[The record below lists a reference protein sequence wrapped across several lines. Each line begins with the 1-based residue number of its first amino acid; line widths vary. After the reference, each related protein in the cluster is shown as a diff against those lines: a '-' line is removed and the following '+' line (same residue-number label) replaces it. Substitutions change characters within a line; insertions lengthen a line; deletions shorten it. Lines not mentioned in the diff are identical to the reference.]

1 TAGCTFF
8 APVPTLRLGA
18 LEDMMLYLLPL
29 VAILQ
34 QQPASSSPPAGLT
47 VNVEPAEV
55 AVEVGDTVRL
65 RVTAQDSAGRPVSD
79 LNVRWFQSG
88 GRFEGKVDS
97 TGLVTGGSTGTLT
110 VSALVSPRAGGA
122 PGTGFARVTVLPQP
136 ASSLRLDRDLPKL
149 YAGQSLLASA
159 TPYAANNDR
168 RSDQVLWTSDAP
180 PVVTITPAGRLTA
193 VRPGRARITARAGR
207 VSHSFTVTVAP
218 NPVASLQIEP
228 EASSARSGDV
238 VELAFR
244 ARTSGGRTVDDIAP
258 AWGLSPGNGQID
270 PDGRFV
276 ADEPGTYRVTASF
289 AGKSAEA
296 TVEVRA
302 RDVRRPATLVG
313 RVPIKFHAAEFW
325 LHPDGRH
332 GYLSTIADRVYAI
345 DVSNPGTP
353 VITDSVVVDART
365 INDVMT
371 TEDGKYGVL
380 TREGASTRK
389 NGIVILS
396 FEDPAHPKPIAEFTE
411 TVTGGVHSTF
421 IYRGYVYLTDDA
433 TGSLRVI
440 DIRDPY
446 KPRQVARWQTKADE
460 AGNFLHD
467 IDVKDGLAYLSYWN
481 EGLVILDVGNG
492 IKRGSPEN
500 PQLVSQYKYD
510 LNSLYREVEAVG
522 GPGFIRGTH
531 TAWRAGKYV
540 FVGDEVFSATPRS
553 TEGGGVIGLGR
564 AYGRLH
570 VIDVSNI
577 SQPKEVAHYEP
588 QDGGSH
594 NVWVAGDTLYM
605 GDYQGGLRVLDIS
618 GELRGDLLRQG
629 REIAHVVTGD
639 SSGAVPN
646 AANAWGAI
654 YRNGLIYVPDINS
667 GLWIVK
673 VEPKSE
679 LVP

>member
-1 TAGCTFF
+1 MVHVLAI
-8 APVPTLRLGA
+8 LGA
-18 LEDMMLYLLPL
+18 
-29 VAILQ
+29 LQ
-34 QQPASSSPPAGLT
+34 QQPAASQPMAQPIGKVT
-47 VNVEPAEV
+47 IVPAEV
-55 AVEVGDTVRL
+55 AVQVGDTVRL
-65 RVTAQDSAGRPVSD
+65 TVIAEDSAGRRVRD
-79 LNVRWFQSG
+79 VQVRWFQSG
-88 GRFEGKVDS
+88 GHFEGRVDS

-110 VSALVSPRAGGA
+110 VSAVVSARSGGS

-136 ASSLRLDRDLPKL
+136 AARIAFDREVGTL
-149 YAGQSLLASA
+149 YAGQSLVVGA
-159 TPYAANNDR
+159 TPFAANDDR
-168 RSDQVLWTSDAP
+168 RYDQVLWSSSAP
-180 PVVTITPAGRLTA
+180 AVVAVSAAGRLA
-193 VRPGRARITARAGR
+193 AGRPGRARITARAGR
-207 VSHSFTVTVAP
+207 SAASFSVTVVP
-218 NPVASLQIEP
+218 NPVATLRIEP
-228 EASSARSGDV
+228 ADVSVRAGDV
-238 VELAFR
+238 VEFELHASSRSGR
-244 ARTSGGRTVDDIAP
+244 AVAGVRP
-258 AWGLSPGNGQID
+258 EWGLNPGNGQIE

-276 ADEPGTYRVTASF
+276 GDVPGSYRVTATF
-289 AGKSAEA
+289 AGKITEA
-296 TVEVRA
+296 TVEVRP
-302 RDVRRPATLVG
+302 RDVRRPTALVG
-313 RVPIKFHAAEFW
+313 RLAIPHRAAEFW
-325 LHPDGRH
+325 LHPNGRN
-332 GYLSTIADRVYAI
+332 GYLSTIADRMYAI
-345 DVSNPGTP
+345 DVSNPGLP

-380 TREGASTRK
+380 TRENASTRK

-421 IYRGYVYLTDDA
+421 VYQGHVYLTDDA

-440 DIRDPY
+440 DISDPY
-446 KPRQVARWQTKADE
+446 KPRQVARWQTRPDE

-481 EGLVILDVGNG
+481 QGLVILDVGNG
-492 IKRGSPEN
+492 VKGGNPEN

-510 LNSLYREVEAVG
+510 LNSLYRDVEAVG

-540 FVGDEVFSATPRS
+540 FVGDEVFSARPRR
-553 TEGGGVIGLGR
+553 TEGGGVVGLGR

-570 VIDVSNI
+570 VIDVSDLAR
-577 SQPKEVAHYEP
+577 PKEVAYYEP
-588 QDGGSH
+588 KDGGAH
-594 NVWVAGDTLYM
+594 NVWVAGDTLYL
-605 GDYQGGLRVLDIS
+605 GDYQGGLRVLDVS
-618 GELRGDLLRQG
+618 GELRGDLQRQG

-639 SSGAVPN
+639 EGGVVPN
-646 AANAWGAI
+646 APNAWGAI

>member
-1 TAGCTFF
+1 MVRLF
-8 APVPTLRLGA
+8 A
-18 LEDMMLYLLPL
+18 LL
-29 VAILQ
+29 AILQ
-34 QQPASSSPPAGLT
+34 QQPTSTEPSASGVAKVT
-47 VNVEPAEV
+47 IQPAEV
-55 AVEVGDTVRL
+55 AVQVGDTVRL
-65 RVTAQDSAGRPVSD
+65 HASATDSTGRTIKDVA
-79 LNVRWFQSG
+79 VRWFQSG
-88 GRFEGKVDS
+88 GYFEGRVDS
-97 TGLVTGGSTGTLT
+97 TGLVTGGSTGTLN
-110 VSALVSPRAGGA
+110 VSAVVSPRAGGPPA
-122 PGTGFARVTVLPQP
+122 TGFARVTVLPQP
-136 ASSLRLDRDLPKL
+136 AAKIVFDRVPTRL
-149 YAGQSLLASA
+149 YTGQSLLVTAV
-159 TPYAANNDR
+159 PYAANEDR
-168 RSDQVLWTSDAP
+168 RYDQVLWSSDAP
-180 PVVTITPAGRLTA
+180 TVVAVGAGGRLTA
-193 VRPGRARITARAGR
+193 MRAGKARITAKAARATGSFA
-207 VSHSFTVTVAP
+207 VSVTD
-218 NPVASLQIEP
+218 NPVASVSIEP
-228 EASSARSGDV
+228 VQASARTGDV
-238 VELAFR
+238 IRLAFQ
-244 ARTSGGRTVDDIAP
+244 ARNKAGQPVADASPEWAI
-258 AWGLSPGNGQID
+258 SPGNGQID
-270 PDGRFV
+270 PAGNFV
-276 ADEPGTYRVTASF
+276 ADIAGSYRISASF
-289 AGKSAEA
+289 AGRSAE
-296 TVEVRA
+296 TTIDVRP
-302 RDVRRPATLVG
+302 RDVRRPTTLVG
-313 RVPIKFHAAEFW
+313 RLPLRVQAAEFW

-345 DVSNPGTP
+345 DVSNPAAP
-353 VITDSVVVDART
+353 VITDSLVVDARAV
-365 INDVMT
+365 NDIMT

-380 TREGASTRK
+380 TRENASTRK

-396 FEDPAHPKPIAEFTE
+396 FEDPAHPKAIADFTE

-421 IYRGYVYLTDDA
+421 VYRGHVYLTDDA

-446 KPRQVARWQTKADE
+446 KPRQVARWQTRPDE

-467 IDVKDGLAYLSYWN
+467 IDIKDGLAYLSYWN
-481 EGLVILDVGNG
+481 QGLVILDVGKG
-492 IKRGSPEN
+492 IKGGSPEN

-540 FVGDEVFSATPRS
+540 FVGDEVFSARPRR
-553 TEGGGVIGLGR
+553 TEGGGVVGLGR

-577 SQPKEVAHYEP
+577 SQPREVAYYEP
-588 QDGGSH
+588 EDGGSH

-639 SSGAVPN
+639 ADGITPN
-646 AANAWGAI
+646 APNAWGAI

-667 GLWIVK
+667 GLWIVR

>member
-1 TAGCTFF
+1 MLFVLALLTA
-8 APVPTLRLGA
+8 
-18 LEDMMLYLLPL
+18 
-29 VAILQ
+29 LQ
-34 QQPASSSPPAGLT
+34 QQPSSPAVARSSIAR
-47 VNVEPAEV
+47 VNIEPREV
-55 AVEVGDTVRL
+55 AVQVGDTVRL
-65 RVTAQDSAGRPVSD
+65 KVSAQDSTGRPIKDVR
-79 LNVRWFQSG
+79 VRWFQSG
-88 GRFEGKVDS
+88 GHFEGKVDS

-110 VSALVSPRAGGA
+110 ISAVVGRAAGGSPA
-122 PGTGFARVTVLPQP
+122 TGFARVTVLPQP
-136 ASSLRLDRDLPKL
+136 AAKLSFDRDVSRL
-149 YAGQSLLASA
+149 YVGQFLVIEA

-168 RSDQVLWTSDAP
+168 RSDQVVWSSDTPSIVA
-180 PVVTITPAGRLTA
+180 VGPAGSLRGMRA
-193 VRPGRARITARAGR
+193 GRARVTARAGGASR
-207 VSHSFTVTVAP
+207 SFQVEVVK
-218 NPVASLQIEP
+218 NPVASIQVTP
-228 EASSARSGDV
+228 ELSSARTGDV
-238 VELAFR
+238 VQLAFR
-244 ARTSGGRTVDDIAP
+244 ARDRDGRTVGDIVP
-258 AWGLSPGNGQID
+258 EWGLTPGNGQVG

-276 ADEPGTYRVTASF
+276 ADVPGSYRVTANF
-289 AGKSAEA
+289 AGRTAEA
-296 TVEVRA
+296 TVQVRP

-313 RVPIKFHAAEFW
+313 RVPLKLRAAEFW
-325 LHPDGRH
+325 LHPNGRH
-332 GYLSTIADRVYAI
+332 GYLSTIADRMYAI
-345 DVSNPGTP
+345 DVSNPASPT
-353 VITDSVVVDART
+353 ITDSVVVDART

-371 TEDGKYGVL
+371 TEDGKFGVL

-446 KPRQVARWQTKADE
+446 KPKQVARWQTRPDE

-467 IDVKDGLAYLSYWN
+467 VDVKDGLAYLSYWN

-492 IKRGSPEN
+492 MKGGSPEN

-510 LNSLYREVEAVG
+510 LNALYREVEAVG

-540 FVGDEVFSATPRS
+540 FVGDEVFSATPRA
-553 TEGGGVIGLGR
+553 TEGGGVLGLGR

-570 VIDVSNI
+570 VLDVSDLER
-577 SQPKEVAHYEP
+577 PKEVAYYEP
-588 QDGGSH
+588 KDGGSH
-594 NVWVAGDTLYM
+594 NVWVAGDTLYL
-605 GDYQGGLRVLDIS
+605 GDYQGGLRVLDVS

-629 REIAHVVTGD
+629 REMAHVVTGD
-639 SSGAVPN
+639 ASGVVPN
-646 AANAWGAI
+646 APNAWGAI
-654 YRNGLIYVPDINS
+654 YRNGLVYVPDINS

-679 LVP
+679 LTP

>member
-1 TAGCTFF
+1 MYHLLW
-8 APVPTLRLGA
+8 TLA
-18 LEDMMLYLLPL
+18 
-29 VAILQ
+29 ALQ
-34 QQPASSSPPAGLT
+34 QQPAVPTPGSPVLAS
-47 VNVEPAEV
+47 VKVEPAEV

-65 RVTAQDSAGRPVSD
+65 KATALDSAGRPVKD
-79 LNVRWFQSG
+79 VMIRWFQSG
-88 GRFEGKVDS
+88 GHFEGKIDS
-97 TGLVTGGSTGTLT
+97 VGLVTGGSTGTLT
-110 VSALVSPRAGGA
+110 VSALVSPRGGGS
-122 PGTGFARVTVLPQP
+122 PVTGFARVTVLPQP
-136 ASSLRLDRDLPKL
+136 ASRLEIEREVSRI
-149 YAGQSLLASA
+149 YAGQSVTISA
-159 TPYAANNDR
+159 IPYAANRDR
-168 RSDQVLWTSDAP
+168 RYDQVTWSSDAP
-180 PVVTITPAGRLTA
+180 AVVAAEPSGRLTA
-193 VRPGRARITARAGR
+193 GRPGKATITARAGR
-207 VSHSFTVTVAP
+207 ASRSFPVTVAP
-218 NPVASLQIEP
+218 NPVTTLKLEP
-228 EASSARSGDV
+228 SSSSVRTGEVVRFVFQAFNRQARPVSDAMP
-238 VELAFR
+238 EW
-244 ARTSGGRTVDDIAP
+244 S
-258 AWGLSPGNGQID
+258 LSPGNGLLD
-270 PDGRFV
+270 LDGSFV
-276 ADEPGTYRVTASF
+276 ADVPGRYRVSASF
-289 AGKSAEA
+289 AGRVAEA
-296 TVEVRA
+296 TVEVRP

-313 RVPIKFHAAEFW
+313 RVPLRFRSAEFW
-325 LHPDGRH
+325 LHPNGRH
-332 GYLSTIADRVYAI
+332 GYLSTIGDRVYAI
-345 DVSNPGTP
+345 DLSNPAAP
-353 VITDSVVVDART
+353 AITDSVVVDART

-389 NGIVILS
+389 NGIVVLS

-446 KPRQVARWQTKADE
+446 KPRQVARWQTRPDE

-467 IDVKDGLAYLSYWN
+467 VDVKDGLAYLSYWN
-481 EGLVILDVGNG
+481 EGLVILDVGKG
-492 IKRGSPEN
+492 IKGGSPED
-500 PQLVSQYKYD
+500 PKLVTQFKYD

-553 TEGGGVIGLGR
+553 TEGGGVVGLGR
-564 AYGRLH
+564 AYGRFH
-570 VIDVSNI
+570 VVDVSDLER
-577 SQPKEVAHYEP
+577 PREVAYYEP
-588 QDGGSH
+588 RDGGSH

-639 SSGAVPN
+639 STGVVPN
-646 AANAWGAI
+646 APNAWGAI
-654 YRNGLIYVPDINS
+654 YRNGLVYVPDINS